1 MAANGIIKQ
10 EAAAVKAEA
19 HTVPISTFMDE
30 DDFEDTGELTIPPDV
45 KVMWLM
51 RIPRILWETWATAD
65 DDEELQIGNIRVW
78 QGQKEGQEQKVGLL
92 LLSWSLCISAVKEI
106 PQDIHA
112 FAGCVALR
120 HIEPVQ
126 VSNSTLLLRR

>member
-1 MAANGIIKQ
+1 MAANGIMKQ
-10 EAAAVKAEA
+10 EDAAVKSEA

-45 KVMWLM
+45 NGMWLM

-78 QGQKEGQEQKVGLL
+78 QGQNQGQEQKVWCS
-92 LLSWSLCISAVKEI
+92 LLSWSLCMSSVKET
-106 PQDIHA
+106 PLDIHA
-112 FAGCVALR
+112 RAGCVALG
-120 HIEPVQ
+120 Q
-126 VSNSTLLLRR
+126 ASSSF